1 MRRFR
6 RYAYLNCN
14 ASLHY
19 YGLILG
25 ISTCAIFVC
34 GTMSRLKV
42 LSIQDQA
49 TFVWHSKC
57 GSELSIAP
65 LDAWVHTLVL
75 EILSKGITLLKFCL
89 PSLTTKPF
97 QMVLP
102 LFIERIHSWCRG
114 GEGMGWAGSI
124 FSFKH

>member
-49 TFVWHSKC
+49 TLVWHSKC

-75 EILSKGITLLKFCL
+75 EIFSKGNNFVEILFAFLDNETLPNGFTLIYRKN
-89 PSLTTKPF
+89 SLL
-97 QMVLP
+97 V
-102 LFIERIHSWCRG
+102 
-114 GEGMGWAGSI
+114 
-124 FSFKH
+124 